1 MGKLGRRAAALLV
14 AAFAVTGI
22 AACGG
27 GDDNEGGGGG
37 GGKSG
42 GSIRIGTVGPDS
54 YDPALMQTVQAF
66 QPLKT
71 VYTGLLAYKDEYGKA
86 GNELIPGL
94 AEKLPDVSG
103 GDKTYTF
110 QLRKG
115 LKYSDGTPVKASDFE
130 FAIKRLLKLNGPYSS
145 FLTTIDGAAEFQEK
159 GDTKADIPGIKPD
172 DKTGKIVVNLT
183 VPDSKFQY
191 AVAEPYAA
199 PVPASKAKYTSM
211 T

>member
-37 GGKSG
+37 GGGKSG

-54 YDPALMQTVQAF
+54 YDPVLMQTVQAF

-71 VYTGLLAYKDEYGKA
+71 AYTGLLAYKDETGKA
-86 GNELIPGL
+86 GNELIPGV
-94 AEKLPDVSG
+94 AEKLPDVSSDG
-103 GDKTYTF
+103 KTYTF
-110 QLRKG
+110 QVRKG

-130 FAIKRLLKLNGPYSS
+130 V
-145 FLTTIDGAAEFQEK
+145 
-159 GDTKADIPGIKPD
+159 GIKQI
-172 DKTGKIVVNLT
+172 GRAHV
-183 VPDSKFQY
+183 
-191 AVAEPYAA
+191 
-199 PVPASKAKYTSM
+199 
-211 T
+211 